1 MSLRTIGVFLA
12 LFIFSGLSGLTA
24 QSIDSQDIKVMQAPE
39 TERICTF
46 EPTHINANHFID
58 HREITGKSPSMQ
70 ASSEFRVTYENACNG
85 DTWPQDALE
94 AFDYA
99 MNIWE
104 THLQSSVPVRIEATW
119 RELDE
124 NILGSAGP
132 TLIAQVPAPIG
143 QNNTWYAVAQAS
155 AMTGIDI
162 IGTNATQ
169 EYDIRISI
177 NCDDNINWYFGT
189 DTNTP
194 SSRID
199 FVTVVLHEIGHGIG
213 FIGSMRADP
222 EVEIAEWGF
231 ESNTG
236 NNNPIIY
243 DRFVEDGEMVSVLN
257 ESVYPNQSRTLY
269 DAVTGQ
275 NNGIVFTG
283 MDASMINASLPV
295 PLYAPFPWR
304 SGSSYSHLDQVTF
317 NNTEN
322 ALMRPRIDAQS
333 AIHTPGPV
341 FCGMLSDMGW
351 PLGPNCID
359 LVGIESAIA
368 VEQSELNFGVTN
380 VGTRETITLTIENL
394 PSAEDPLSGRLVI
407 DDPHYFIP
415 ATQRTFTIAPG
426 NSIDIPIRY
435 NPTNTNIHNTELLL
449 FHNSADQPN
458 PLRIQLLGE
467 ALEENRIFVLD
478 QNFPNPFSN
487 LTQIEYALT
496 GTSMVR
502 LDVYNSSGQ
511 LISTLVNEGQGEGR
525 HTFGLNAGSLASGMY
540 LYRLRVDGRTETRK
554 FMLVK

>member
-1 MSLRTIGVFLA
+1 MSLRKIGILSA
-12 LFIFSGLSGLTA
+12 LLIFSGITGLTA
-24 QSIDSQDIKVMQAPE
+24 QSIDSQEIKVMEAPE

-46 EPTHINANHFID
+46 EQTHINANHFVD
-58 HREITGKSPSMQ
+58 HREVAGKSASMQ
-70 ASSEFRVTYENACNG
+70 ASSEFRVSYENACG
-85 DTWPQDALE
+85 GETWPQDALA
-94 AFDYA
+94 AFDFA
-99 MNIWE
+99 MSIWE

-119 RELDE
+119 AELDE
-124 NILGSAGP
+124 NVLGNAGP

-143 QNNTWYAVAQAS
+143 QNDTWYAVAQAS
-155 AMTGIDI
+155 AMTGVDI
-162 IGTNATQ
+162 IGTNAAQ
-169 EYDIRISI
+169 EFDIRMNIS
-177 NCDDNINWYFGT
+177 CDFNNWYFGT
-189 DTNTP
+189 DANTP
-194 SSRID
+194 SNRID

-236 NNNPIIY
+236 NTFPIIY
-243 DRFVEDGEMVSVLN
+243 DRFAEDGEGVSVLN
-257 ESVYPNQSRTLY
+257 ESVYPNQSRPLY

-283 MDASMINASLPV
+283 MDASMVNASLPV
-295 PLYAPFPWR
+295 PLYAPIPWR

-322 ALMRPRIDAQS
+322 ALMRPRIDSES

-368 VEQSELNFGVTN
+368 VEQSELNFGVIN
-380 VGTRETITLTIENL
+380 VGSRETIALTIENL
-394 PSAEDPLSGRLVI
+394 SSAEDPLSGRLVI
-407 DDPHYFIP
+407 DDPNYFIP
-415 ATQRTFTIAPG
+415 VTQRTFTIAPG

-458 PLRIQLLGE
+458 PLRIQLFGE

-478 QNFPNPFSN
+478 QNYPNPFSN

-496 GTSMVR
+496 GTSSVR
-502 LDVYNSSGQ
+502 LDVYNSLGQ
-511 LISTLVNEGQGEGR
+511 YISTPINEEQGEGR
-525 HTFGLNAGSLASGMY
+525 YTFELNAGSLASGMY
-540 LYRLRVDGRTETRK
+540 LYRLWVDGRAETRK
-554 FMLVK
+554 FMHVK